1 MSGITAALMG
11 AFLFTPAPA
20 LSLPATATAT
30 EVTEPPSTLVAA
42 PATATLPAIAGRAP
56 EFSVRL
62 TGYNAVPAQTDS
74 DPSTTASGSPS
85 NPEVVAARSR
95 DMADTLPFGTVI
107 SITAPTKAD
116 NNCGYSLVEPLIGYR
131 VIADTMNVR
140 FAKHVDVLFDT
151 TDNYAL
157 AGGSTNA
164 SRILGVCD
172 VTITVI
178 GHIDL
183 SKGVPA
189 TQRALASLI
198 TRQALVPSLA
208 LK

>member
-1 MSGITAALMG
+1 
-11 AFLFTPAPA
+11 
-20 LSLPATATAT
+20 
-30 EVTEPPSTLVAA
+30 
-42 PATATLPAIAGRAP
+42 
-56 EFSVRL
+56 L

-107 SITAPTKAD
+107 AISAPAKFD

-140 FAKHVDVLFDT
+140 FAKYVDVLFDT
-151 TDNYAL
+151 GDNYKL
-157 AGGSTNA
+157 SDSSTKNA
-164 SRILGVCD
+164 STILGVCN
-172 VTITVI
+172 VTIRVI

-183 SKGVPA
+183 AKGVPA
-189 TQRALASLI
+189 TQRALASLV
-198 TRQALVPSLA
+198 TRQVLAPSLA